1 MGLVVDHPAEGVLRL
16 RLDAPEVRNAIS
28 QAMANELESEL
39 SAAAADPATRVIVVT
54 GTDPAFCAG
63 IDLRDIS
70 AGRRV
75 PLRFFDVLAEFPKP
89 VVGAINGMAATGGFE
104 LALACHL
111 RVGSSSAE
119 FVDRHAQLNLIP
131 GGGMSARLVRLVG
144 PSKAIELSFLGR
156 RIGAAEAHR
165 LGLLDQVI
173 EHDRLAEAS
182 LEVAGSLVSLDPELT
197 RRLLGLYLASADRPL
212 AEALRAERAA
222 ADEWRAT
229 RDHSDALSTFK
240 TIHEGSGAR
249 PGPGN

>member
-1 MGLVVDHPAEGVLRL
+1 MGLVVDQPAEGVVRL
-16 RLDAPEVRNAIS
+16 RLEAPEVRNAIS
-28 QAMANELESEL
+28 QQMATDLE
-39 SAAAADPATRVIVVT
+39 AALIEAAGDPGTRAVVIT

-75 PLRFFDVLAEFPKP
+75 PLRFFDVLAEYPKP
-89 VVGAINGMAATGGFE
+89 VVGSVNGVAATGGFE

-131 GGGMSARLVRLVG
+131 GGGMSVRLVRLVG

-156 RIGAAEAHR
+156 RIGADEAHR
-165 LGLLDQVI
+165 LGLLDQLVA
-173 EHDRLAEAS
+173 HDRLADAT
-182 LEVAGSLVSLDPELT
+182 LEVAATLGRLNPELC
-197 RRLLGLYLASADRPL
+197 RRLLDLYRTSADRPL
-212 AEALRAERAA
+212 AEALGAERAA

-240 TIHEGSGAR
+240 TIHEGSAK
-249 PGPGN
+249 GPGDPS